1 MKHQEPQE
9 GLAVGLQILAT
20 TDLHMRLLPF
30 DYLRDVPSQSGD
42 LATLATLIETL
53 RADHPNTLLVDNG
66 DFLQGTPM
74 ADVAAENAQTLHPA
88 ISAMNLAGY
97 DAVGVGNHELDYG
110 LSILS
115 AAMSQANFPVLS
127 ANLRLTDV
135 AHGGLPNLRQEI
147 VLERQIQGSAGQEVP
162 LRVGIMGLTPPGAGT
177 VEIAID
183 DMVTAAKAALGRLR
197 KASADIVLAL
207 CHSGIP
213 TTGTSGQDNLLRIAA
228 IEGIDAVIGGHTHQP
243 FPGPQTV
250 PLRGIDATTGHI
262 FGKPVVAPGA
272 FGSQLGR
279 IVLGLRQ
286 EHGGWRIETSEVDL
300 LSPKVSETPAHPAI
314 VKALDI
320 AHRATRHVCDQV
332 VGTSLAPLQSLM
344 PVLGPDP
351 CLALLARAQARSVL
365 ARLVGSPWAE
375 LPLLSAVAPRQSLIA
390 VPAGEIRRR
399 QIYELAP
406 FPDRCNA
413 VIATGA
419 QLRKW
424 LTRSASVFL
433 PVRSGGRLQP
443 LIDPAKPLYTF
454 DILYGLT
461 YGIDLR
467 PGKPRITDL
476 CHKGIE
482 VADDD
487 SFVVALNSHRLGEGG
502 LDVLAGCP
510 VVCKE
515 DDLLSTAIQNFLRNG
530 PITAE
535 NPSVWRFDPQ
545 PNTSVWIDADKAIMP
560 YLAKDSSLRPI
571 GQAHNGLQRFEV
583 DLSERLRCAPAA
595 N

>member
-1 MKHQEPQE
+1 LEHQEPQE
-9 GLAVGLQILAT
+9 GLTFSLQILAT

-30 DYLRDVPSQSGD
+30 DYLRDVPSHSGD
-42 LATLATLIETL
+42 LATLATVIEAL

-88 ISAMNLAGY
+88 ISAMNQAGY
-97 DAVGVGNHELDYG
+97 DAAGVGNHELDYG

-115 AAMSQANFPVLS
+115 AAMSQANFPILS
-127 ANLRLTDV
+127 VNLRLTDP
-135 AHGGLPNLRQEI
+135 AHGCLPNLRQEI
-147 VLERQIQGSAGQEVP
+147 VLEREFQGPAKNRVP
-162 LRVGIMGLTPPGAGT
+162 LRVGVLGLTPPGAGT
-177 VEIAID
+177 AEIEID

-207 CHSGIP
+207 CLSGIS
-213 TTGTSGQDNLLRIAA
+213 TTGTSGQDHLLRIAA

-250 PLRGIDATTGHI
+250 SLPGIDASTGHI

-286 EHGGWRIETSEVDL
+286 EHGDWRIETSKVDL
-300 LSPKVSETPAHPAI
+300 LSPKVSETTAHPAI
-314 VKALDI
+314 VRALDI
-320 AHRATRHVCDQV
+320 PHRATRHVCDQI
-332 VGTSLAPLQSLM
+332 VGTSLAPLQSLT

-351 CLALLARAQARSVL
+351 CLALLARAQARSVA
-365 ARLVGSPWAE
+365 ARLAGSPWAE
-375 LPLLSAVAPRQSLIA
+375 LPLLSAVSPRQSLIA
-390 VPAGEIRRR
+390 FPAGEICRR

-406 FPDRCNA
+406 FPDHCDA
-413 VIATGA
+413 IIATGA
-419 QLRKW
+419 QLRQW

-433 PVRSGGRLQP
+433 PVRSGGHLQP
-443 LIDPAKPLYTF
+443 LIDPAKPPYTF

-476 CHKGIE
+476 CHRGVE

-487 SFVVALNSHRLGEGG
+487 SFVVALSSHRLGDGG
-502 LDVLAGCP
+502 LDLLAGCP
-510 VVCKE
+510 VVCKNG
-515 DDLLSTAIQNFLRNG
+515 DLLSTAIQHYLRNG

-535 NPSVWRFDPQ
+535 NPPVSRFVPQ
-545 PNTSVWIDADKAIMP
+545 ANTSIWIDADKAIMP

-571 GQAHNGLQRFEV
+571 GQARNGLQRFEV

>member
-1 MKHQEPQE
+1 
-9 GLAVGLQILAT
+9 
-20 TDLHMRLLPF
+20 MRLLPF
-30 DYLRDVPSQSGD
+30 DYLRDIPSHSGD
-42 LATLATLIETL
+42 LATLATLIEAL

-97 DAVGVGNHELDYG
+97 DAAGVGNHELDYG

-115 AAMSQANFPVLS
+115 VAMSQANFPFLS
-127 ANLRLTDV
+127 ANLRLTDL
-135 AHGGLPNLRQEI
+135 AHGCLPNLRQEI
-147 VLERQIQGSAGQEVP
+147 VLKRQIQGPEGQEVS
-162 LRVGIMGLTPPGAGT
+162 LRVGILGLTPPGAGAAEL
-177 VEIAID
+177 VID
-183 DMVTAAKAALGRLR
+183 DMVTAAKVALGRLR

-207 CHSGIP
+207 CHSGIS
-213 TTGTSGQDNLLRIAA
+213 TTGPSGQDNLLRIAA
-228 IEGIDAVIGGHTHQP
+228 IEGIDAVIAGHTHQP
-243 FPGPQTV
+243 FPGPQMV
-250 PLRGIDATTGHI
+250 MLPGIDATTGHI

-279 IVLGLRQ
+279 IVLELRQ
-286 EHGGWRIETSEVDL
+286 ERGRWRIETSEVDL
-300 LSPKVSETPAHPAI
+300 ISPKPSQTTAHPAI
-314 VKALDI
+314 VKALDM

-332 VGTSLAPLQSLM
+332 VGTSLAPLQSLT

-351 CLALLARAQARSVL
+351 CLALLAGAQARSVS

-375 LPLLSAVAPRQSLIA
+375 LPLLSAIAPRQSLIA
-390 VPAGEIRRR
+390 FPAGEIRRR

-406 FPDRCNA
+406 FPDHCVA
-413 VIATGA
+413 IIATGA
-419 QLRKW
+419 KLRQW
-424 LTRSASVFL
+424 LTHSALAFL
-433 PVRSGGRLQP
+433 PVCPGGRLQP

-467 PGKPRITDL
+467 PGRPRITDL
-476 CHKGIE
+476 CHRGIE

-487 SFVVALNSHRLGEGG
+487 SFVIALSSHKLGEGG
-502 LDVLAGCP
+502 LDLLASCP
-510 VVCKE
+510 VVCK
-515 DDLLSTAIQNFLRNG
+515 DGDLLSTAIQRYLRNG

-535 NPSVWRFDPQ
+535 NPPVWRFVPQ
-545 PNTSVWIDADKAIMP
+545 PNTSAWIDADEAIMP
-560 YLAKDSSLRPI
+560 YLAKDSCLRPI
-571 GQAHNGLQRFEV
+571 GQARNGLQRFEV

>member
-9 GLAVGLQILAT
+9 GLTFSLQTLAT

-30 DYLRDVPSQSGD
+30 DYLRDVPSHTGD
-42 LATLATLIETL
+42 LATLATVIEAL
-53 RADHPNTLLVDNG
+53 RADYPNTLLVDNG

-97 DAVGVGNHELDYG
+97 DAAGVGNHELDYG
-110 LSILS
+110 LSVLS
-115 AAMSQANFPVLS
+115 AAMSQANFPILP
-127 ANLRLTDV
+127 ANLRLTDL

-147 VLERQIQGSAGQEVP
+147 VLERQIQGPAKKKAP
-162 LRVGIMGLTPPGAGT
+162 LRVGILGLTPPGAGT
-177 VEIAID
+177 AEIAID
-183 DMVTAAKAALGRLR
+183 DMVMAAKAALGRLR

-207 CHSGIP
+207 CHSGIS
-213 TTGTSGQDNLLRIAA
+213 TTGTSGQDHLLRIAA
-228 IEGIDAVIGGHTHQP
+228 IEGIDAVISGHTHQP
-243 FPGPQTV
+243 FHDPQMV
-250 PLRGIDATTGHI
+250 SLPGIDAATGHI

-279 IVLGLRQ
+279 ILLGLRQ

-300 LSPKVSETPAHPAI
+300 LTPKVSETPAHPAI
-314 VKALDI
+314 VIALDI

-332 VGTSLAPLQSLM
+332 VGTSLAPLQSLT

-351 CLALLARAQARSVL
+351 CLALLARAQARSVSE
-365 ARLVGSPWAE
+365 RLVGSPWAE

-390 VPAGEIRRR
+390 LPAGEIRRR
-399 QIYELAP
+399 QIYKLAP
-406 FPDRCNA
+406 FPDHCDA

-419 QLRKW
+419 QLRQW

-433 PVRSGGRLQP
+433 PVHSGGHLQP
-443 LIDPAKPLYTF
+443 LIDPAKPPYTF
-454 DILYGLT
+454 DILYDLT

-467 PGKPRITDL
+467 PGKPRIADL
-476 CHKGIE
+476 CHKGVE

-487 SFVVALNSHRLGEGG
+487 SFVVALSSHRLGDGG
-502 LDVLAGCP
+502 LDLLAGCP
-510 VVCKE
+510 VVFKNG
-515 DDLLSTAIQNFLRNG
+515 DLLSTAIQHYLRNG
-530 PITAE
+530 PITPE
-535 NPSVWRFDPQ
+535 NPPVWRFVPQ
-545 PNTSVWIDADKAIMP
+545 ANTSVWIDANKAIMP
-560 YLAKDSSLRPI
+560 YLARDSSLRPI
-571 GQAHNGLQRFEV
+571 GQARNGLQRFEV